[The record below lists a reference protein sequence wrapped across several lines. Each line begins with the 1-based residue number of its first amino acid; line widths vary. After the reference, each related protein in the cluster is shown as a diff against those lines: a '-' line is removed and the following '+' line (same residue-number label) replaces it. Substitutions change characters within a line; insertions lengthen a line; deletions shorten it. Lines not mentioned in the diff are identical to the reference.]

1 MSDPSSTTAAT
12 KAAAKRRGAAAPAKR
27 VEAKRAAAKRPAA
40 AGAAQR
46 VAATRA
52 AAKPAAGPAKRA
64 PAAAPAKRTPA
75 KRTPAE
81 GAPGKRQAAAAP
93 ARGTAAKRREQSTR
107 ERADQAV
114 ERGVVVATS
123 SVPRPARRKLSGH
136 LPPPSPQIT
145 LPVTGWT
152 FMLPPRREWPWIGGV
167 VLVAALDLIDW
178 PVALIVA
185 IGHTI
190 MTNSH
195 NEQLRELADGVEA
208 AL

>member
-1 MSDPSSTTAAT
+1 MSDPSSTTVAT
-12 KAAAKRRGAAAPAKR
+12 KAAAKRRPAAPPTTRAAAKP
-27 VEAKRAAAKRPAA
+27 VTAKRAAAKRPAA
-40 AGAAQR
+40 ATPVPR
-46 VAATRA
+46 AATKA
-52 AAKPAAGPAKRA
+52 AAKRRT
-64 PAAAPAKRTPA
+64 AAASAPRT
-75 KRTPAE
+75 
-81 GAPGKRQAAAAP
+81 PGKRQPAGAQARGAAA
-93 ARGTAAKRREQSTR
+93 RRREQSTPV
-107 ERADQAV
+107 RAEQAV

-123 SVPRPARRKLSGH
+123 TVPRPARRKLSGH

-195 NEQLRELADGVEA
+195 NEQLRELADGIEA

>member
-1 MSDPSSTTAAT
+1 MSDPSSTTVAT
-12 KAAAKRRGAAAPAKR
+12 KAAAKGRPAAAPTTRAAAKP
-27 VEAKRAAAKRPAA
+27 VTAKRAAAKRPAA
-40 AGAAQR
+40 ATPVPR
-46 VAATRA
+46 AATKA
-52 AAKPAAGPAKRA
+52 AAKRRT
-64 PAAAPAKRTPA
+64 AAASAPRT
-75 KRTPAE
+75 
-81 GAPGKRQAAAAP
+81 PGKRQPAGAQARGAAA
-93 ARGTAAKRREQSTR
+93 RRREQSTPV
-107 ERADQAV
+107 RAEQTV

-123 SVPRPARRKLSGH
+123 TVPRPARRKLSGH

-195 NEQLRELADGVEA
+195 NEQLRELADGIEA

>member
-1 MSDPSSTTAAT
+1 MSDPSSTTVAT

-27 VEAKRAAAKRPAA
+27 V
-40 AGAAQR
+40 
-46 VAATRA
+46 AATRV
-52 AAKPAAGPAKRA
+52 AAKPA
-64 PAAAPAKRTPA
+64 AAAPAKRTPA
-75 KRTPAE
+75 KRTPA
-81 GAPGKRQAAAAP
+81 KRQPAGAP
-93 ARGTAAKRREQSTR
+93 ARGTAARRGEQSTPV
-107 ERADQAV
+107 RAEQAV

-123 SVPRPARRKLSGH
+123 TVPRPARRKLSGH

-152 FMLPPRREWPWIGGV
+152 LMLPPRREWPWIGGV

-195 NEQLRELADGVEA
+195 NEQLRELADGIEA

>member
-1 MSDPSSTTAAT
+1 MSDPSSTTVAT
-12 KAAAKRRGAAAPAKR
+12 KAAAKRRPAAPPTTRAAAKP
-27 VEAKRAAAKRPAA
+27 VTAKRAAAKRPAA
-40 AGAAQR
+40 ATPVPR
-46 VAATRA
+46 AATKA
-52 AAKPAAGPAKRA
+52 AAKRRT
-64 PAAAPAKRTPA
+64 AAASAPRT
-75 KRTPAE
+75 
-81 GAPGKRQAAAAP
+81 PGKRQPAGAQARGAAA
-93 ARGTAAKRREQSTR
+93 RRREQSTPV
-107 ERADQAV
+107 RAEQTV

-123 SVPRPARRKLSGH
+123 TVPRPARRKLSGH

-195 NEQLRELADGVEA
+195 NEQLRELADGIEA